1 MDHHHLDDK
10 TIIKNAAKSVL
21 CSDGEVWVKKSA
33 GENEPPFDVTMGGYH
48 GAEICE
54 LVGLYMLEGLKEII
68 PNGQVGLYRDDGL
81 AAVPITSGTKTEAIK
96 KKLHQFAKR
105 VGLKLEIENPA
116 FATDFLD
123 LNFNLKSHSFGPYR
137 KPNSRLSYINARSN
151 HPPTIIKEIPSM
163 IEYRISKRS
172 CNKDEFNKA
181 ADDYNEALRNC
192 GYTKR
197 IEYKEEEKECGE
209 KRKKKNR
216 KRKLIWFNPPFSRNV
231 KTNIGKIFI
240 NLVKKHF
247 GTKNPLS
254 KIINKKNMKISY
266 SCMENIKSIIKKH
279 NKKILESNRKE
290 EIPPCNCRN
299 KNN

>member
-1 MDHHHLDDK
+1 
-10 TIIKNAAKSVL
+10 
-21 CSDGEVWVKKSA
+21 
-33 GENEPPFDVTMGGYH
+33 
-48 GAEICE
+48 
-54 LVGLYMLEGLKEII
+54 
-68 PNGQVGLYRDDGL
+68 
-81 AAVPITSGTKTEAIK
+81 
-96 KKLHQFAKR
+96 
-105 VGLKLEIENPA
+105 
-116 FATDFLD
+116 
-123 LNFNLKSHSFGPYR
+123 
-137 KPNSRLSYINARSN
+137 
-151 HPPTIIKEIPSM
+151 M

-247 GTKNPLS
+247 ETKNPLS

-299 KNN
+299 KNNCPLKGGQCRQKDVVYSATVSTEEEKHTYIGLSSTEFKDRYASHKSSFNCNPDDKDFEKKKNATELSKLVWRLKDENTGYSIEWKIVATAKSAGIGSSMCNLCLKEALIILKNKGKCINKRTEMMNKCRHQNKYLLKNWKKAKKDGKTKR